1 MKKVSFPTHFSG
13 NPLDRADQLRADSEW
28 INAQLTST
36 SSRFLLFTPDLKA
49 LMDVTDGL
57 RPHYLDSGAV
67 ATMIAQGRPYVFLG
81 LDEGCAHFALQG
93 EEADIPQFLS
103 DDVKAIDARSI
114 AFQGAGPY
122 LGIIAQ
128 GRSLLA
134 WHARRSF
141 CSNCG
146 SKNRAVRGGYA
157 RVCTNKSCASE
168 HFPRTDPVVIMLV
181 VDGDDCLLGR
191 GAGFPTKTF
200 SALAGFVEPGENIE
214 EAVRREVF
222 EETGVH
228 ADGVDYIASQPW
240 PFPSSLMIGCIAQ
253 ATSREII
260 IDETEL
266 SDARWFSRTELEAAM
281 NGDKDAVLMVPPPL
295 AIAHGLLKYWLS
307 QK

>member
-1 MKKVSFPTHFSG
+1 MPFPTYFSG

-28 INAQLTST
+28 LNAQLTST

-49 LMDVTDGL
+49 VMNISADLK
-57 RPHYLDSGAV
+57 PQYLDSAAV

-93 EEADIPQFLS
+93 EEADIPQFLKEG
-103 DDVKAIDARSI
+103 VKAIDVRSI
-114 AFQGAGPY
+114 AFQGDGPH

-134 WHARRSF
+134 WHGRRSF

-146 SKNRAVRGGYA
+146 SKNRAIRGGHA
-157 RVCTNKSCASE
+157 RVCTNKSCAAE

-181 VDGDDCLLGR
+181 IDGDDCLLGR
-191 GAGFPTKTF
+191 GAAFPTKTF

-228 ADGVDYIASQPW
+228 VGQVDYTASQPW
-240 PFPSSLMIGCIAQ
+240 PFPSTLMIGCIAQ
-253 ATSREII
+253 ATSREVI

-266 SDARWFSRTELEAAM
+266 ADARWFKRAELEAAM
-281 NGDKDAVLMVPPPL
+281 NGDASVLMVPPPL
-295 AIAHGLLKYWLS
+295 AIAHGLLKHWLS
-307 QK
+307 LK

>member
-1 MKKVSFPTHFSG
+1 VSFPTHFSG

-49 LMDVTDGL
+49 LMNVSDGVK
-57 RPHYLDSGAV
+57 PHYLDSAAV
-67 ATMIAQGRPYVFLG
+67 ATMIAQGRAYVFLG
-81 LDEGCAHFALQG
+81 LDEGCAHFALHG
-93 EEADIPQFLS
+93 EEADISQFLG
-103 DDVKAIDARSI
+103 DEVKTIDARSI
-114 AFQGAGPY
+114 AYQGDGPH
-122 LGIIAQ
+122 LGIVAQ

-134 WHARRSF
+134 WHDRRTF

-146 SKNRAVRGGYA
+146 AKNRAIRGGHA
-157 RVCTNKSCASE
+157 RVCTDKSCATE

-181 VDGDDCLLGR
+181 IDGDDCLLGR
-191 GAGFPTKTF
+191 GAHFPTRMF

-228 ADGVDYIASQPW
+228 VGEVHYTASQPW
-240 PFPSSLMIGCIAQ
+240 PFPSSLMIGCIAE

-266 SDARWFSRTELEAAM
+266 ADARWFKRAELEAAM
-281 NGDKDAVLMVPPPL
+281 NGDDSLLMLPPPL
-295 AIAHGLLKYWLS
+295 AIAHGLLQHWLS
-307 QK
+307 Q